1 MVVNLGPSDAE
12 IFFVQSAAGA
22 EEELIPQ
29 GVVEGGGGS
38 LDISTYDGHVLEI
51 RSGETPSRVTVRRSN
66 GHPQLLP
73 VGAAQHDELCEFL

>member
-1 MVVNLGPSDAE
+1 MNLGPSDAE
-12 IFFVQSAAGA
+12 IFFVQNAAGAA